1 MKVTKEAC
9 MLYGITDR
17 ALMGEDSFLEQVEE
31 SLRGGVTMLQLR
43 EKQLSQDA
51 YIQVALAVHE
61 ITKRYR
67 VPLIINDHPQV
78 ALAAGAEG
86 VHIGQSDM
94 EIRRARELLGDS
106 KIIGATA
113 HNLEEALQAEEEGAD
128 YLGVGAAFGS
138 RTKLDAIP
146 IRQGEYERICAKVS
160 IPVVA
165 IGGITEENMEELS
178 GRGLSGVAMIGAIYG
193 AKNVSDAA
201 RRLRWQA
208 ARILVP

>member
-1 MKVTKEAC
+1 MRVTKDTC
-9 MLYGITDR
+9 MLYAITDR
-17 ALMGEDSFLEQVEE
+17 AMMGEARFLEQVEE

-43 EKQLSQDA
+43 EKNLSERE
-51 YIQVALAVHE
+51 YIKVAMAVHD
-61 ITKRYR
+61 ITTRYN
-67 VPLIINDHPQV
+67 VPLIINDNPIV
-78 ALAAGAEG
+78 ALMSEAEG
-86 VHIGQSDM
+86 VHVGQQDA
-94 EIRRARELLGDS
+94 EIAEARAVLGGS

-113 HNLEEALQAEEEGAD
+113 HNLEEALKAEAEGAD

-138 RTKLDAIP
+138 RTKLDARAIK
-146 IRQGEYERICAKVS
+146 QGEYERICARVT

-165 IGGITEENMEELS
+165 IGGITEDNMAELS

-193 AKNVSDAA
+193 AANVSEAA